1 VLQIE
6 VVDADRQIGAGTR
19 VGFALIGGLLVG
31 YASMLAKGCT
41 SGQALTGGALLLNG
55 SIIFM
60 GCVFGGG
67 YAVAY
72 FARKLWI
79 GEETK

>member
-1 VLQIE
+1 MIE
-6 VVDADRQIGAGTR
+6 RGPRIGAGTR
-19 VGFALIGGLLVG
+19 VVFALIGGLLVG

-55 SIIFM
+55 SIVFM

-67 YAVAY
+67 YAVAW
-72 FARKLWI
+72 FAGKLWT
-79 GEETK
+79 GEEAK